1 MKRFE
6 RLLVLVPW
14 LQSHPYATVE
24 EVAQAF
30 DITVKEVEED
40 IAQLTFTGYGQG
52 YGELFEIY
60 YDREGISVINSLGI
74 NRPIQFDTAEI
85 GCLLVGIETLL
96 ASGVAL
102 DVPREIIQS
111 AQLRI
116 SEVIDSTGVIRYL
129 SSALVDNLNTIEVI
143 QTAILEKRK
152 VNITYWNHIRD
163 DATSRQIS
171 PLRIRG
177 TDAFTIVDA
186 FCHTSNDWR
195 SFRLDHV
202 IDIAATEISSDI
214 DIQDFVDMQ
223 YTIVEIQI
231 PTSRSE
237 LLEDLVVLKREQND
251 KTIRAFVQ
259 IVTPATLARIVRA
272 SGGLVQILS
281 PLDIK
286 DSVADLNAQALRA
299 YN

>member
-1 MKRFE
+1 VKRFE

-30 DITVKEVEED
+30 GITVKEVEED

-129 SSALVDNLNTIEVI
+129 SSALVDNLNSIEVI

-237 LLEDLVVLKREQND
+237 LLEDLVVLKREHND
-251 KTIRAFVQ
+251 KTIRAYVQ

-286 DSVADLNAQALRA
+286 DSVADLNAQALKA

>member
-60 YDREGISVINSLGI
+60 YDREGISVVNSLGI

-102 DVPREIIQS
+102 DVPREVIQS

-116 SEVIDSTGVIRYL
+116 SEVIDSAGVIRYL
-129 SSALVDNLNTIEVI
+129 SSALVDNANTIEVI
-143 QTAILEKRK
+143 QTAILERRK
-152 VNITYWNHIRD
+152 VDITYWNHIRD

-231 PTSRSE
+231 PTARSE
-237 LLEDLVVLKREQND
+237 LLEDLVVLKREHND
-251 KTIRAFVQ
+251 KIIRAFVQ

-286 DSVADLNAQALRA
+286 DSVAELNSQALKA

>member
-237 LLEDLVVLKREQND
+237 LLEDLVVLKREHND
-251 KTIRAFVQ
+251 KTIRAYVQ

-286 DSVADLNAQALRA
+286 DSVADLNAQALKA

>member
-30 DITVKEVEED
+30 GITVKEVEED

-129 SSALVDNLNTIEVI
+129 SSALVDNLNSIEVI

-237 LLEDLVVLKREQND
+237 LLEDLVVLKREHND
-251 KTIRAFVQ
+251 KTIRAYVQ

-286 DSVADLNAQALRA
+286 DSVADLNAQALKA